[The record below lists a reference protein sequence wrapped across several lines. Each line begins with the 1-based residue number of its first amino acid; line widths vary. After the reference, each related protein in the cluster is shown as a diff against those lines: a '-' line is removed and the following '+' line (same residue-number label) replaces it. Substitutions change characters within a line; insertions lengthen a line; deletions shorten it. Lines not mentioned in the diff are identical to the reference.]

1 MSESNLNADLGLT
14 DNNGGCSCGHMEHNA
29 APDTAGADVVR
40 AHYLVSGM
48 TCSHCVASVTEE
60 LSAVPGVDSVS
71 VALNVGGVSTV
82 MVVSSAPVPVGEVRA
97 AIAEAGYEM
106 VAG

>member
-1 MSESNLNADLGLT
+1 MNEATTN
-14 DNNGGCSCGHMEHNA
+14 
-29 APDTAGADVVR
+29 VVR

-60 LSAVPGVDSVS
+60 ISAVPGVQSVS
-71 VALNVGGVSTV
+71 VSLNAGGDSTV
-82 MVVSSAPVPVGEVRA
+82 MVVSSAPVPVDDVRA

-106 VAG
+106 VSGQG